1 MKFNLS
7 STPLEHLNLKQ
18 DLATDSSGALCC
30 FEGIV
35 RDRND
40 GRRVTALEYE
50 AYPEL
55 CEKEMQ
61 KVFQEV
67 NQKFKVIRV
76 NCFHR
81 TGRLKVGKMAVWVGV
96 TSAHRDDAF
105 KACRFVIDQL
115 KERLPIWKKEYYVE
129 GDSGWIN
136 TQKNEFPQG
145 SVLSS

>member
-7 STPLEHLNLKQ
+7 SIPLEQLNLKQ
-18 DLATDSSGALCC
+18 DLVTDSSGALSS

-35 RDRND
+35 RDRNE
-40 GRRVTALEYE
+40 GRQVTALEYE

-61 KVFQEV
+61 KVFHEV
-67 NQKFKVIRV
+67 KQKFKVIQV

-81 TGRLKVGKMAVWVGV
+81 TGRLKVGEMAVWVGV
-96 TSAHRDDAF
+96 TSGHRDDAF
-105 KACRFVIDQL
+105 KACRFVIDEL
-115 KERLPIWKKEYYVE
+115 KDRLPIWKKEYYTE

-136 TQKNEFPQG
+136 MYQPDNA
-145 SVLSS
+145 VLSKE